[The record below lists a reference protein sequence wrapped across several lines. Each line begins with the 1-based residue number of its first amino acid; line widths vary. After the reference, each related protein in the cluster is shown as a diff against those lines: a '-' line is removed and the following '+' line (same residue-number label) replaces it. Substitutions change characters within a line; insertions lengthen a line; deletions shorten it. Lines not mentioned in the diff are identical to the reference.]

1 MLNRLQFWSRETVM
15 RHKFLRVLSLVGV
28 LALATSACSG
38 TDAGGSGDT
47 IKLGAWLPLSGPGA
61 AAGVPQKV
69 GGEVYFKMLNDRGG
83 INGRKVEWIAKDNA
97 YDTQQTIQAAREL
110 VGQDKV
116 VAIVNANG
124 TAQTEAS
131 FPFVLNQ
138 SKIPILN
145 TYGGAVNWYSPARPL
160 LFGVQTLYEDQAT
173 ALAAWAVQNG
183 AKKLLV
189 VHSDPAAFVNVAKQ
203 VGPAA
208 AKTDPAATTDLL
220 TVKFQSTDY
229 SPIVSQ
235 VRERKPDAVITILTA
250 PEAAAYLKEAKLQ
263 GFTAPAYGYAPDASA
278 ATLTLAGDAAE
289 GYNAVSWFKVP
300 TDSGPEM
307 QEYRDAMKKYAP
319 DQPIDFSTLIGFAY
333 AKAFAEIAKTIDGPV
348 TSDSI
353 VQAYRN
359 AKGVETG
366 IMPTLTFSDQQH
378 LGATQVQRVTVK
390 SGQWTSVGDFFTP
403 PPRG

>member
-1 MLNRLQFWSRETVM
+1 M
-15 RHKFLRVLSLVGV
+15 RHKFLQVLSLFGV
-28 LALATSACSG
+28 LVLAPTAC
-38 TDAGGSGDT
+38 AGGGAGGPVDGT
-47 IKLGAWLPLSGPGA
+47 IKIGAWLPLTGPGA

-69 GGEVYFKMLNDRGG
+69 GGDAYFKMLNDRGG
-83 INGRKVEWIAKDNA
+83 INGRKVEWIARDNA
-97 YDTQQTIQAAREL
+97 YDTQQTMQAAREL
-110 VGQDKV
+110 IGQDKV

-145 TYGGAVNWYSPARPL
+145 TYGGAVNWYSPPRPM

-208 AKTDPAATTDLL
+208 TKTDPAATTDLL
-220 TVKFQSTDY
+220 AVKFQSTDY

-235 VRERKPDAVITILTA
+235 VKERKPDAVITILTA

-263 GFTAPAYGYAPDASA
+263 GLAVPAYGYAPDAQA

-300 TDSGPEM
+300 TDPGPAM
-307 QEYRDAMKKYAP
+307 QEYRDAMQKYAP
-319 DQPIDFSTLIGFAY
+319 GQPVDFSSLIGFAY
-333 AKAFAEIAKTIDGPV
+333 AKAFTEIVKTIDGPI
-348 TSDSI
+348 TSESI
-353 VQAYRN
+353 VRAYQN
-359 AKGVETG
+359 AQGVETG
-366 IMPTLTFSDQQH
+366 IMPKLTFSDQQH
-378 LGATQVQRVTVK
+378 LGAAQVQRVTVK
-390 SGQWTSVGDFFTP
+390 NGQWTSVGDFFTP
-403 PPRG
+403 PPRS